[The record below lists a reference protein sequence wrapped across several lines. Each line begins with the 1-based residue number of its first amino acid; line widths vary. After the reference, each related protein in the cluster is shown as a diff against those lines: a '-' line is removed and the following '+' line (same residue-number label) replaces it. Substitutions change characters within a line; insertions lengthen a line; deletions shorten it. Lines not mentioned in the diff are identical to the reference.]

1 MGSVSEAATGPRPA
15 GHVTRLVGYGLLMIL
30 ATGVIVTLHELT
42 HILSGRAVGLPTI
55 LVSPTAVGLPSG
67 APAASVAQ
75 LIVLACIA
83 PFATMVEAVLIFL
96 LVTRFADRLPRPLPR
111 FLGWVT
117 VFGLPYIGLET
128 FLIGSYGDLRGNG
141 PDFAVTSVALG
152 VAAPGRTVIA
162 ALGAIVLFTMGFVLR
177 FSLAAVDGAP
187 VVTRVR
193 LAGLF
198 QAVPVWRR
206 IASILLLLI
215 VLAFVLL
222 GLVQTWLGRPLRYS
236 VLALIVWSLAVAFV
250 VPWRAPGPGA
260 IFRNW
265 LAPGLL
271 AGAAMGVFGLL
282 TQSDYFLVAIV
293 IVASLC
299 SAAWAQ
305 SPVCTA
311 ASHAAVSTED

>member
-1 MGSVSEAATGPRPA
+1 MASDAQWMG
-15 GHVTRLVGYGLLMIL
+15 
-30 ATGVIVTLHELT
+30 
-42 HILSGRAVGLPTI
+42 
-55 LVSPTAVGLPSG
+55 PSG
-67 APAASVAQ
+67 APGATRPIGPNSDPGFRRLLAS
-75 LIVLACIA
+75 
-83 PFATMVEAVLIFL
+83 
-96 LVTRFADRLPRPLPR
+96 
-111 FLGWVT
+111 
-117 VFGLPYIGLET
+117 
-128 FLIGSYGDLRGNG
+128 
-141 PDFAVTSVALG
+141 
-152 VAAPGRTVIA
+152 
-162 ALGAIVLFTMGFVLR
+162 
-177 FSLAAVDGAP
+177 
-187 VVTRVR
+187 
-193 LAGLF
+193 
-198 QAVPVWRR
+198 
-206 IASILLLLI
+206 
-215 VLAFVLL
+215 
-222 GLVQTWLGRPLRYS
+222 PLRYS